1 MTIHMTKKSAL
12 STITIFMIVFFIAIP
27 CSALRDIGLKK
38 QLPSRIQ
45 QKTPEATI
53 KAPSQAIFPTILRVA
68 PTILTQGQ
76 KTTLIISGQNLKGNM
91 QLKLGTGI
99 TTENWNLNNDMGTMA
114 TLQVTVAPDAVPGV
128 RIINI
133 VYNDQIRPCNATIN
147 IMETYRQPVVRSVSP
162 NIITQ
167 GRSYTVSLNG
177 ANLNSVKQ
185 VDFGPD
191 IIVNQDSDNQSP
203 NFMRIELQVSRQAAL
218 GPRQIKIIDQRG
230 AHETSALATVIAA
243 IPLPGNTPA
252 PSIIQKTKIPSEK
265 IPEPSKKRPPNTVS
279 SSQDKIWLSGLSPNR
294 WSQGRTYDITVLGS
308 QISQNIAATLG
319 DGISIQKIEVKTE
332 GLANLTIHVDANAP
346 PGIRILK
353 YRLSPRQNWI
363 TSNLQG
369 FVIQTPQVSSKT
381 RLPANIKKPLL
392 ADIEFTKGI
401 IELKTPE
408 FGKFMMMENWESDH
422 GIPTANDAV
431 IFTWDEKQH
440 GTSQWFEL
448 RILDKDNNILMTRK
462 IEGGAPPDSFYSPD
476 VSFMTE
482 LFNYFRPESDNT
494 SLSSQ
499 KSTAENAAD
508 VSKKAFIKK
517 NINPATASQVST
529 TSSANSLI
537 QNLSPPI
544 DCYWQVAGFKRFT
557 SGTYQIQTGT
567 NNMTRTDVEVA
578 VSDRWPLQL
587 PEFSPTGLL
596 CSSANTPLTADKVHD
611 QPGQTVEDHNFY
623 VGDTLEVSGQF
634 TLDGCPWAIGYNT
647 EWNFVS
653 HGEIS
658 DSFKVK
664 RWSFSNVFI
673 DWGDGEWD
681 YVLALPTQEM
691 LAFEGDGTQT
701 STPGG
706 TSYEPG
712 DDTQPPQGQIKI
724 SMTHTYRYA
733 QKFPVRVFVLPE
745 DDAGHIQAIVNAN
758 KAQKGESVYQTQN
771 QTGFFDNR
779 TLLAAS
785 NITTSDAPAFGPVV
799 SKAFKAEKTTI
810 KDISKSKANVSFS
823 SAGYSVASGLE
834 NMGDR
839 AFLIYCQPK
848 IVDIKADPASTGPLH
863 LIDLSITSFSGQAQ
877 STQTTIDPHLISK
890 RKNQARG
897 KSSAKNDQTPKRQ
910 YTVSQQNSVSAQGN
924 AQNLH
929 ATSNQVSQSTL
940 QTLRPA
946 SDAQASSCD
955 EGFYA
960 IAELEYFGLGRI
972 HLSWKIDGEQI
983 AKTIENIGPSP
994 VRTELGQD
1002 YQYTEDVKHGIQS
1015 FTSPK
1020 LPLEVTGA
1028 YKTYDITVSATIEGY
1043 EGMLHIPPMSGEHG
1057 GQQAPAQD
1065 PYTAYVHK
1073 KSETKTYLVNGPI
1086 AGLPCAFKF
1095 PVEDDQFF
1103 TISNIQGRITKT
1115 NGKYSGM
1122 GTLYFTLPDSPGSM
1136 STYFA
1141 DIHIHNWEV
1150 NDEQVVTKGSIS
1162 ETSLNIALNDLPGV
1176 TGTLKQ
1182 LKGTAREPLTAT
1194 MDIFIKDP
1202 GLHRVGA
1209 LTPPQW
1215 LNIQAPL
1222 IPQDGWYVQGL
1233 AMPETLIYWSGC
1245 RISSNDVRLDL
1256 SRLRG
1261 NKPIKAI
1268 TGQIG
1273 KNTSSNASSRKSAS
1287 LKQNTRSAE
1296 NGKTKPKIT
1305 TTQDTSINT
1314 AHLSQSSPG
1323 MTIMLPPWAGVH
1335 LGDTATL
1342 YPFVFGIIESLSVSA
1357 NGWSI
1362 QNSGM
1367 DGEAVYNKFSYVLG
1381 QGSISFDSIDITAEN
1396 HALDAVYK
1404 NVQVNIPWPKISL
1417 KGGDATAHY
1426 VQGQSAAKVEFAFD
1440 TDNLSVTENYQNITM
1455 TSKVKSLEKMGSGWG
1470 IFTDSTFNF
1479 TDGRKPF
1486 TTVELTD
1493 LFFNVFEE
1501 AHFEGAGDQAHQR
1514 FIPVNGSTT
1523 LGDAQLT
1530 LTGLNVFAPADKL
1543 KPERLSFTFNG
1554 QINFHDAFNADDIT
1568 ISYILGKPLG
1578 KGITA
1583 SGPTHSQIT
1592 INSTYPGDVNPLV
1605 HIKVHPEISLPGTIG
1620 PVSSQLKDSRPSFSI
1635 ISSAYADAGVQDSFT
1650 GEVDSTMFGDVPL
1663 GVKAKFRYGT
1673 YNGKPYWLSHV
1684 IASGIDVPI
1693 FTNGVN
1699 LKEVNGGLAHGFK
1712 ENVFS
1717 NSPMTAI
1724 PDNPGKTIY
1733 SAGITIGSPE
1743 PTEIYKLT
1751 GQLTVNPE
1759 DMIFRMDFSSV
1770 RIFGIGLG
1778 GGHFEYGNSIF
1789 EGNIFGGFSLY
1800 QGAVSC
1806 QIPQNSEKVGLHFG
1820 DDYWEIWAGRKEDP
1834 LTLNLFNTLNTKGF
1848 YQFGSAVG
1856 YQVGGALSFDTG
1868 KICAGIFAANAYA
1881 NASMLI
1887 HIAPSVLEGEF
1898 GIGAGVKAYVPCSGS
1913 LWDGSLSQ
1921 TVWVSVK
1928 APPLK
1933 MKAKLV
1939 IDVPDWIP
1947 EVPDE
1952 VIFRFDI

>member
-1 MTIHMTKKSAL
+1 MTTDMTKKSAL
-12 STITIFMIVFFIAIP
+12 SAIALFMTVFFFASP
-27 CSALRDIGLKK
+27 CSALRDTDFKK
-38 QLPSRIQ
+38 QIPSRIQ
-45 QKTPEATI
+45 QKTPGPAI
-53 KAPSQAIFPTILRVA
+53 KAPSHAIFPTILTVA
-68 PTILTQGQ
+68 PAILTQGQ

-91 QLKLGTGI
+91 LLKFGAGI
-99 TTENWNLNNDMGTMA
+99 TTENWNLSNDIGTMA
-114 TLQVTVAPDAVPGV
+114 SLQVTVAPDTIPGTRV
-128 RIINI
+128 INI
-133 VYNDQIRPCNATIN
+133 VYNDQIRPSNATVN

-162 NIITQ
+162 NMFTQ

-177 ANLNSVKQ
+177 ANLSSVKQ
-185 VDFGPD
+185 IDFGPD
-191 IIVNQDSDNQSP
+191 IRVNLGPDNPSS
-203 NFMRIELQVSRQAAL
+203 NLIRMELQVSGQAAL
-218 GPRQIKIIDQRG
+218 GPRQVKIIDQKG
-230 AHETSALATVIAA
+230 SHETSAVATVIAA
-243 IPLPGNTPA
+243 IPLPSRPSPPA
-252 PSIIQKTKIPSEK
+252 PPDVPKTKLPAQK
-265 IPEPSKKRPPNTVS
+265 IPDPLTKKTPDL
-279 SSQDKIWLSGLSPNR
+279 QK
-294 WSQGRTYDITVLGS
+294 LG
-308 QISQNIAATLG
+308 
-319 DGISIQKIEVKTE
+319 V
-332 GLANLTIHVDANAP
+332 
-346 PGIRILK
+346 
-353 YRLSPRQNWI
+353 
-363 TSNLQG
+363 
-369 FVIQTPQVSSKT
+369 QTPQIPSKT

-392 ADIEFTKGI
+392 ADIQFTKGI

-448 RILDKDNNILMTRK
+448 RILDKDNTVLMTRK

-494 SLSSQ
+494 SQSSQ
-499 KSTAENAAD
+499 KSTAQNAAG
-508 VSKKAFIKK
+508 VSQKAFIKN
-517 NINPATASQVST
+517 NIDPATAGQVST
-529 TSSANSLI
+529 TASANSLI
-537 QNLSPPI
+537 QNISQPI

-567 NNMTRTDVEVA
+567 NNMTSTDVEVA

-596 CSSANTPLTADKVHD
+596 CSSANTPLTAKKVHD

-623 VGDTLEVSGQF
+623 VGDTLEVTGQF

-647 EWNFVS
+647 EWSFVS
-653 HGEIS
+653 HGEVS

-758 KAQKGESVYQTQN
+758 KAQKGESVYQAQHQN
-771 QTGFFDNR
+771 QTGFFDNQ

-785 NITTSDAPAFGPVV
+785 SITASDAIGSGPVV

-863 LIDLSITSFSGQAQ
+863 LIDLSITGFSGQAQ
-877 STQTTIDPHLISK
+877 STQTTIDPDLISK

-897 KSSAKNDQTPKRQ
+897 NSSAKNDQNPKRQ
-910 YTVSQQNSVSAQGN
+910 YTVSQQNNVSAQGN

-929 ATSNQVSQSTL
+929 ATSNQVTQSAL

-1002 YQYTEDVKHGIQS
+1002 YQYTEDVKHGIQT

-1020 LPLEVTGA
+1020 LPLEVAGA

-1043 EGMLHIPPMSGEHG
+1043 EGAMLIPPMNSGHG
-1057 GQQAPAQD
+1057 GQQAPAQA
-1065 PYTAYVHK
+1065 PYITYVHK
-1073 KSETKTYLVNGPI
+1073 KSETRTYLVNGPI

-1103 TISNIQGRITKT
+1103 TISNIQGRVTKT

-1182 LKGTAREPLTAT
+1182 LNGSARKPLTAA

-1222 IPQDGWYVQGL
+1222 IPQDGWYAQGL

-1261 NKPIKAI
+1261 NKPIKTIAGS
-1268 TGQIG
+1268 TG
-1273 KNTSSNASSRKSAS
+1273 KNTSSNASGRKSAG

-1296 NGKTKPKIT
+1296 SRKTKPKIT
-1305 TTQDTSINT
+1305 AAQGTGINT
-1314 AHLSQSSPG
+1314 AHLSQSGPG
-1323 MTIMLPPWAGVH
+1323 MTVMLPPWAGVH

-1362 QNSGM
+1362 QNSGI
-1367 DGEAVYNKFSYVLG
+1367 DGKAAYNNFSYVLG

-1404 NVQVNIPWPKISL
+1404 NVQVNIPWPEISL

-1426 VQGQSAAKVEFAFD
+1426 VQGQSAAKVEFVFD
-1440 TDNLSVTENYQNITM
+1440 TDNLSVTEHYQNITM
-1455 TSKVKSLEKMGSGWG
+1455 TSRVKNLEKMGSGWG
-1470 IFTDSTFNF
+1470 IFTDTTFDF

-1486 TTVELTD
+1486 ATVELTD

-1501 AHFEGAGDQAHQR
+1501 AHFEGTGDQTHQR

-1568 ISYILGKPLG
+1568 ISYTLDKPLG

-1583 SGPTHSQIT
+1583 SGPAHSQIT

-1620 PVSSQLKDSRPSFSI
+1620 PVSSDLQDSPPSFSF
-1635 ISSAYADAGVQDSFT
+1635 ISSAHADAGVQDSFT

-1699 LKEVNGGLAHGFK
+1699 LKKVNGGLAHGFK

-1717 NSPMTAI
+1717 NAPMTAV

-1743 PTEIYKLT
+1743 PTEIYQLT

-1800 QGAVSC
+1800 QGAISC

-1834 LTLNLFNTLNTKGF
+1834 LTLNLFNTINTKGF
-1848 YQFGSAVG
+1848 YQFGSIVG
-1856 YQVGGALSFDTG
+1856 FQVGGALSFDTG
-1868 KICAGIFAANAYA
+1868 KICAGIFAAKAYA

-1887 HIAPSVLEGEF
+1887 HISPKVLEGEF
-1898 GIGAGVKAYVPCSGS
+1898 GIGAGINAYVPCSGS

-1947 EVPDE
+1947 EVPDD
-1952 VIFRFDI
+1952 VTFRFDI